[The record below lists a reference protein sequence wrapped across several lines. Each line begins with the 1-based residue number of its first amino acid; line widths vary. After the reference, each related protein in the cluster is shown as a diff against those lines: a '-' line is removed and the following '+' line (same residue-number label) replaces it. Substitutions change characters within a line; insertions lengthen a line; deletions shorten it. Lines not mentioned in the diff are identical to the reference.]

1 MPHPEFHT
9 TLQAVKV
16 LCIADQISVMTAP
29 SSIVLVGPT
38 GAGKS
43 SIGRLLA
50 QALQWRFTDLDREIE
65 SRVGVC
71 ISTLFTQ
78 GNEAYFREQEHLA
91 LRDTIVTPAQ
101 VLATG
106 AGCVVREENRKLLHN
121 AYVVHLQ
128 VPLAS
133 QLKRLQCD
141 RSRPLLQ
148 SENREQILQE
158 MARIR
163 APYYAEVA
171 DLTFCNDGHQSPRS
185 ACAKLLT
192 QIKQNWHD

>member
-1 MPHPEFHT
+1 
-9 TLQAVKV
+9 
-16 LCIADQISVMTAP
+16 MTAP

-65 SRVGVC
+65 NRVGVC

-91 LRDTIVTPAQ
+91 LLDLIATPSQ

-106 AGCVVREENRKLLHN
+106 AGCVMREDNRQLLRD

-128 VPLAS
+128 VPPAS
-133 QLKRLQCD
+133 QLQRLQCD

-148 SENREQILQE
+148 AENREQILQE

-163 APYYAEVA
+163 GPLYAEVA
-171 DLTFCNDGHQSPRS
+171 DLTFCNDGQHSPRS

-192 QIKQNWHD
+192 QIKQAWHD